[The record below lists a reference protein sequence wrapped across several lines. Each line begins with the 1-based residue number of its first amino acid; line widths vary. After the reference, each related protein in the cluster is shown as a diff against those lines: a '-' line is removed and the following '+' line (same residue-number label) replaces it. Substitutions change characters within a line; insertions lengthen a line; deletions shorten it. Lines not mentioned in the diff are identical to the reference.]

1 MLPRSSP
8 FRTISRCFS
17 AIVINA
23 CLLALVG
30 YAFWVADWQYSLPT
44 PRPDG
49 LVQPPL
55 GSRLA
60 LPAGVTSLRRE
71 NRPLV
76 INFASARCPC
86 TEFNLDHLRRLQKM
100 FGDSVDFM
108 LVLESSADAAGAQA
122 EFQSMHL
129 SMPVLYDHADDASTA
144 LGVYGTPQAAILDD
158 SGRLYYRGN
167 YNRSRYC
174 NEESSEYARIALNAL
189 VEGRSLPALPPDA
202 TVTYGCPLPHRF
214 ALRSAANRGS
224 DRGRP

>member
-1 MLPRSSP
+1 
-8 FRTISRCFS
+8 
-17 AIVINA
+17 
-23 CLLALVG
+23 
-30 YAFWVADWQYSLPT
+30 
-44 PRPDG
+44 
-49 LVQPPL
+49 
-55 GSRLA
+55 
-60 LPAGVTSLRRE
+60 
-71 NRPLV
+71 
-76 INFASARCPC
+76 
-86 TEFNLDHLRRLQKM
+86 M

-174 NEESSEYARIALNAL
+174 TEESTEYVRIALNAL
-189 VEGRSLPALPPDA
+189 VEDRSLPAMPPDA

-214 ALRSAANRGS
+214 ALQTAASRGS
-224 DRGRP
+224 GEGRP

>member
-1 MLPRSSP
+1 
-8 FRTISRCFS
+8 
-17 AIVINA
+17 
-23 CLLALVG
+23 
-30 YAFWVADWQYSLPT
+30 
-44 PRPDG
+44 
-49 LVQPPL
+49 
-55 GSRLA
+55 
-60 LPAGVTSLRRE
+60 
-71 NRPLV
+71 
-76 INFASARCPC
+76 
-86 TEFNLDHLRRLQKM
+86 M

-214 ALRSAANRGS
+214 ALQSAANRGS

>member
-1 MLPRSSP
+1 
-8 FRTISRCFS
+8 
-17 AIVINA
+17 
-23 CLLALVG
+23 
-30 YAFWVADWQYSLPT
+30 
-44 PRPDG
+44 
-49 LVQPPL
+49 
-55 GSRLA
+55 
-60 LPAGVTSLRRE
+60 
-71 NRPLV
+71 
-76 INFASARCPC
+76 
-86 TEFNLDHLRRLQKM
+86 M